1 MNTKDRLLIYLKYL
15 DVGQNAFEK
24 TAGIANG
31 YISHN
36 KGSIGSDILASILK
50 SHPDLNLMWLITGE
64 GQMLKSDKK
73 TSESDTI
80 TMPREVWNLLQEQLK
95 TKDEQI
101 MSLLRGNKA
110 GVESPSFVVRAAA
123 AG

>member
-1 MNTKDRLLIYLKYL
+1 MNTKDRLLIYLKHL

-64 GQMLKSDKK
+64 GEMLKSDKK

-95 TKDEQI
+95 IKDEQI
-101 MSLLRGNKA
+101 TLLLRGNRA
-110 GVESPSFVVRAAA
+110 GVEGPILVARAAA
-123 AG
+123 G